1 MPMFDFRCL
10 TCRNI
15 FETLIMRPIYTED
28 GHMIGVECPHCGNK
42 NPQKF
47 IKQISLGTSFQLKG
61 DGWYA
66 DGYSSKKG
74 ND

>member
-1 MPMFDFRCL
+1 
-10 TCRNI
+10 
-15 FETLIMRPIYTED
+15 
-28 GHMIGVECPHCGNK
+28 MIGVECPHCGNK
-42 NPQKF
+42 QPHNF
-47 IKQISLGTSFQLKG
+47 IKQISIGTSFQLKG